1 MVRGENGS
9 SPGPTLAPAR
19 GGRAVVVGGGPSG
32 LTTALLLARRGHH
45 VTLLERDA
53 GLGGLW
59 GTRRDA
65 EGYYL
70 GENSCKVYQSTY
82 HSAPAL
88 FRLIGT
94 TWEDQFSPRHDLTR
108 DWLRPFVR
116 DASARDLSRIGRS
129 FALCLAGVEAERSL
143 SVETFLD
150 RDGISDACRGW
161 LRATALGGISGTLK
175 MTMGEMGYR
184 LRANLAS
191 ILFAAHGRLY
201 WNARPPDAP
210 DGFVT
215 AWAAGLRTAGVSVH
229 AGTEVRAVARATDGG
244 VHVHTAT
251 GLRYE
256 ADAVF
261 LAVPPPAL
269 GALFE
274 ASDDAVAAG
283 FGASRGAV
291 RAVLTES
298 VYAHL
303 GITWHFDRPLPRD
316 LPLGGHNVRRGW
328 HAILVQY
335 DQYRAHLRPPAITVV
350 VGSVSLAT
358 NFPHP
363 RLGTLAAGHDPD
375 ELARILWAD
384 EQAMDP
390 TLPDPVATY
399 VYGMSAATQIVQH
412 GPLRVRCAD
421 APVFLASH
429 LNGLAP
435 YFTASLES
443 AVQAGA
449 AAAAAFDPGV
459 ERLPVGRAGRAAT
472 CPSPELYPR

>member
-1 MVRGENGS
+1 VREVIVG
-9 SPGPTLAPAR
+9 
-19 GGRAVVVGGGPSG
+19 GGGPSG
-32 LTTALLLARRGHH
+32 LTAALLLARRGHH
-45 VTLLERDA
+45 VTLLERDP

-59 GTRRDA
+59 STRRDA
-65 EGYYL
+65 DGYYL

-82 HSAPAL
+82 HSTPAL
-88 FRLIGT
+88 FRMIGT
-94 TWEDQFSPRHDLTR
+94 TWEEQFFPRHDLAR
-108 DWLRPFVR
+108 QWLRPFLR
-116 DASARDLSRIGRS
+116 DASARDLVRIGRS
-129 FALCLAGVEAERSL
+129 FALCLVGVEAERRL

-161 LRATALGGISGTLK
+161 LRATALGGIAGTLK
-175 MTMGEMGYR
+175 MTMGELCWR
-184 LRANLAS
+184 LRANVAS
-191 ILFAAHGRLY
+191 ILTAADGTLY
-201 WNARPPDAP
+201 WNARPPDAQ

-215 AWAAGLRTAGVSVH
+215 AWAAALRTAGASVH
-229 AGTEVRAVARATDGG
+229 AGTEVRAIARGHGEG
-244 VHVHTAT
+244 VHVHTTA
-251 GLRYE
+251 GHRY
-256 ADAVF
+256 AVDAVF

-269 GALFE
+269 AAILE
-274 ASDDAVAAG
+274 ASEDAVAAG
-283 FGASRGAV
+283 FGASRAAV
-291 RAVLTES
+291 RTVLAES

-303 GITWHFDRPLPRD
+303 GITWHFDRSLPRE

-335 DQYRAHLRPPAITVV
+335 DQYRAHLRPPAVTVV

-358 NFPHP
+358 KFPHP

-384 EQAMDP
+384 EQAVDP

-412 GPLRVRCAD
+412 GPLRVRCAN
-421 APVFLASH
+421 APVFLATH

-435 YFTASLES
+435 YSTASLES

-449 AAAAAFDPGV
+449 AAAAAFDPRV
-459 ERLPVGRAGRAAT
+459 ERLPVGRGGRVAI
-472 CPSPELYPR
+472 S

>member
-1 MVRGENGS
+1 MPGENGS
-9 SPGPTLAPAR
+9 LPGPREL
-19 GGRAVVVGGGPSG
+19 VVVGGGPSG
-32 LTTALLLARRGHH
+32 LTAALLLARRGHR
-45 VTLLERDA
+45 VTLLERGT

-65 EGYYL
+65 DGYYL

-88 FRLIGT
+88 FRMIGT
-94 TWEDQFSPRHDLTR
+94 TWEHQFTPRHDLGR
-108 DWLRPFVR
+108 QWLQPFMR
-116 DASARDLSRIGRS
+116 DASGRDLARIGRS
-129 FALCLAGVEAERSL
+129 FALCLAGVAAERRL
-143 SVETFLD
+143 SVEAFLD

-161 LRATALGGISGTLK
+161 LRATALGGVTGTLK
-175 MTMGEMGYR
+175 MTMGELCHRTRG
-184 LRANLAS
+184 NLAS
-191 ILFAAHGRLY
+191 ILFSTGCTLY

-210 DGFVT
+210 GGFVT
-215 AWAAGLRTAGVSVH
+215 AWAEALRAASVSVR
-229 AGTEVRAVARATDGG
+229 TSTDVRSLTRAPDGG
-244 VHVHTAT
+244 VHVHTTA
-251 GLRYE
+251 GLRYR

-261 LAVPPPAL
+261 LAIPPPAL
-269 GALFE
+269 DALFS
-274 ASDDAVAAG
+274 AGDGAIAAG
-283 FGASRGAV
+283 FGASPGGLRT
-291 RAVLTES
+291 VLAES
-298 VYAHL
+298 VYEHL
-303 GITWHFDRPLPRD
+303 GITWHFDQPLPRD

-335 DQYRAHLRPPAITVV
+335 DQYRAHLRPPAVTVV

-375 ELARILWAD
+375 ELARIVWAD
-384 EQAMDP
+384 EQAADP
-390 TLPDPVATY
+390 ALPDPIVTY

-412 GPLRVRCAD
+412 GPLPVRCAN

-429 LNGLAP
+429 LNGLAR

-459 ERLPVGRAGRAAT
+459 ERLPVGLR
-472 CPSPELYPR
+472 